1 MKLNCSDVE
10 CPVLTH
16 RILDKPWMTAKFS
29 DDVAGKLLDGLTRL
43 RMSETDFSKIF
54 NAYRAKGSA
63 SGEQAFAIA
72 AFERELLGG
81 AGPFSDAGV
90 ASGNPCSAFALFSE
104 CRANDNMDDSDGDG
118 TLGDQWDGLS
128 QEVKMIY
135 AEVAR
140 NIVVGKQ
147 LSDLK
152 MQVEAKCTEQAA
164 QGAPPQ
170 EEQQAGPLAA
180 AAAAAANNNAR
191 APDSDAAAAGQL
203 QPLPQELEP
212 AGGQQPQEVARDQVQ
227 GQHPFSLYSPLSLSL
242 SLYLS
247 PSLYIISA
255 SSRSSFL
262 FILSILLSVVQFSL
276 STLLL
281 LSLSLAALVSFP
293 SLSVSRCVSFSIAS
307 GSFPRL
313 FGASGG
319 GTAA

>member
-1 MKLNCSDVE
+1 
-10 CPVLTH
+10 
-16 RILDKPWMTAKFS
+16 
-29 DDVAGKLLDGLTRL
+29 
-43 RMSETDFSKIF
+43 MSETDFSKIF
-54 NAYRAKGSA
+54 DAYRAKGSA

-72 AFERELLGG
+72 AFERELSGG
-81 AGPFSDAGV
+81 AGLFSDAGV
-90 ASGNPCSAFALFSE
+90 ASGSPCSAFALFSE
-104 CRANDNMDDSDGDG
+104 CRRAHEMVNGSQGDG

-128 QEVKMIY
+128 LEVKEIY

-140 NIVVGKQ
+140 NIVVGQQ

-152 MQVEAKCTEQAA
+152 TRVEAKCTEQAA

-191 APDSDAAAAGQL
+191 APDSDAAAAGRL
-203 QPLPQELEP
+203 QD
-212 AGGQQPQEVARDQVQ
+212 GQQPQEGARDQVQ
-227 GQHPFSLYSPLSLSL
+227 GQHPFSLYSPISLSL

-255 SSRSSFL
+255 SSRSGFL
-262 FILSILLSVVQFSL
+262 FILSILLSVVYFSL